1 MSCVEL
7 AKTIGA
13 LLSKKAFNGYNIGRY
28 DSNVAMVFHN
38 HDLKTLLKLEEPQ
51 AVFKCDPD
59 NLYLTTLPVFFDS
72 TLSETI
78 STLSALARFISI
90 HKVGRLAVIYE
101 KRSPR
106 NLQVVRIFNKLG
118 NTRVF
123 DLRTTADRVNVAIL
137 LEDLLETSEKI
148 KRLRENCLEPKN
160 YEEYQLELEK
170 LAKLLKMIRELLG
183 PGFTEV
189 LEIMGETSEKPG
201 EGLSGEEIIREL
213 IRELIKEETP
223 ESGWEATTVF
233 ITPSDFN
240 INLEPD
246 FISRVNAVISELEKD
261 KIEVFVFIPSKY
273 SFLRSYLTLP
283 SRFLFLV

>member
-13 LLSKKAFNGYNIGRY
+13 LLSKKAFNGYIITRY
-28 DSNVAMVFHN
+28 DSNVTMVFHN

-51 AVFKCDPD
+51 AVFNCDPD

-123 DLRTTADRVNVAIL
+123 DLKTTTDRVKVAIL

-148 KRLRENCLEPKN
+148 KSLRESCSEPKN

-170 LAKLLKMIRELLG
+170 LAKLLKMIRKLLG
-183 PGFTEV
+183 PGFAEV
-189 LEIMGETSEKPG
+189 LEIMGETTEKPG
-201 EGLSGEEIIREL
+201 EGLSGEYI

-240 INLEPD
+240 INPELD
-246 FISRVNAVISELEKD
+246 FISQVNAVISELEKD

-283 SRFLFLV
+283 SRFLFLI

>member
-13 LLSKKAFNGYNIGRY
+13 LLDKEAFNGYNITRY
-28 DSNVAMVFHN
+28 DSNVIMVFHN
-38 HDLKTLLKLEEPQ
+38 HDLKILLKLEESQ
-51 AVFKCDPD
+51 AVFNCDPD

-72 TLSETI
+72 TISETI
-78 STLSALARFISI
+78 SALSALARFISI

-123 DLRTTADRVNVAIL
+123 DLRTTTDRVKVAIL

-148 KRLRENCLEPKN
+148 KSLRESCSEPKN

-183 PGFTEV
+183 PGFAEV
-189 LEIMGETSEKPG
+189 LEIIGETSEKPG
-201 EGLSGEEIIREL
+201 EGLSGEEI

-240 INLEPD
+240 INPELD
-246 FISRVNAVISELEKD
+246 FISQVNAVISELEKD
-261 KIEVFVFIPSKY
+261 KIEVFVFIPSEY

-283 SRFLFLV
+283 SRFLFLN

>member
-13 LLSKKAFNGYNIGRY
+13 LLDKKAFNGYNISKHDG
-28 DSNVAMVFHN
+28 NVTMVFHN
-38 HDLKTLLKLEEPQ
+38 HDLKTLLKLEEPR
-51 AVFKCDPD
+51 AVFNCDPD

-72 TLSETI
+72 TLSEAI
-78 STLSALARFISI
+78 STLSALVRFISI

-123 DLRTTADRVNVAIL
+123 DLRTTAERVKVAIL
-137 LEDLLETSEKI
+137 LEDLLEASEKI
-148 KRLRENCLEPKN
+148 KSLRESCSEPKN
-160 YEEYQLELEK
+160 HEEYQLELEK
-170 LAKLLKMIRELLG
+170 LAKLLRMIRELSG
-183 PGFTEV
+183 PGFAEV
-189 LEIMGETSEKPG
+189 LEIISETSEKPG

-213 IRELIKEETP
+213 IKEETP
-223 ESGWEATTVF
+223 ESRWEATTVF

-240 INLEPD
+240 INLKID
-246 FISRVNAVISELEKD
+246 LISQVNAVISELEKN
-261 KIEVFVFIPSKY
+261 KIEIFVFIPSKY

>member
-7 AKTIGA
+7 AKTIGS
-13 LLSKKAFNGYNIGRY
+13 LLGKKAFNGYNITRC
-28 DSNVAMVFHN
+28 DSNVTMVFHN
-38 HDLKTLLKLEEPQ
+38 HDLKTLLKLEESQ
-51 AVFKCDPD
+51 AVFNCDPD

-101 KRSPR
+101 KRSPG
-106 NLQVVRIFNKLG
+106 NLQIVRIFNKFG

-123 DLRTTADRVNVAIL
+123 DLRTATDRVKVAIL

-148 KRLRENCLEPKN
+148 KSLRESCSEPKN

-183 PGFTEV
+183 PGFAEV

-213 IRELIKEETP
+213 IKEETP

-233 ITPSDFN
+233 IAPSDFN
-240 INLEPD
+240 INPELD
-246 FISRVNAVISELEKD
+246 YISQVNAVISELEKD

-283 SRFLFLV
+283 SRFLFLI

>member
-13 LLSKKAFNGYNIGRY
+13 LLGKKAFNGYTTARY
-28 DSNVAMVFHN
+28 DSNVTMVFHN
-38 HDLKTLLKLEEPQ
+38 HDLKTLLKLEEPR
-51 AVFKCDPD
+51 AVFNCDPD

-123 DLRTTADRVNVAIL
+123 DLRTTTDRVKVAIL

-183 PGFTEV
+183 PGFAEV
-189 LEIMGETSEKPG
+189 LEIIGETSEKPG

-213 IRELIKEETP
+213 IKEETP

-233 ITPSDFN
+233 IKPSDFN

-246 FISRVNAVISELEKD
+246 FISQVNAVISELEKD

-283 SRFLFLV
+283 SRFLFLI

>member
-13 LLSKKAFNGYNIGRY
+13 LLSKKAFNGYNITRY
-28 DSNVAMVFHN
+28 DSNVTMVFHN
-38 HDLKTLLKLEEPQ
+38 HNLKTLLNLEEPH
-51 AVFKCDPD
+51 AVFNCDPD

-90 HKVGRLAVIYE
+90 HKVGRLAIIYE

-123 DLRTTADRVNVAIL
+123 DLRTTTDRVKVAIL

-148 KRLRENCLEPKN
+148 KSLRESCSEPKN

-183 PGFTEV
+183 PGFAEV

-201 EGLSGEEIIREL
+201 EGLSGEEI

-246 FISRVNAVISELEKD
+246 FISQVNAVISELEKD

>member
-7 AKTIGA
+7 AKKIGPYLVRKPSTDA
-13 LLSKKAFNGYNIGRY
+13 ITRY
-28 DSNVAMVFHN
+28 DINVATVFHN
-38 HDLKTLLKLEEPQ
+38 HDLKTLLKLEESQ
-51 AVFKCDPD
+51 AVFNCDPD

-90 HKVGRLAVIYE
+90 HKVGRLAFIYE

-106 NLQVVRIFNKLG
+106 NLQVVRIFNKLS

-123 DLRTTADRVNVAIL
+123 DLRTATDRVKVAIL

-148 KRLRENCLEPKN
+148 KSLRESCSEPKN
-160 YEEYQLELEK
+160 YEEYQLELER

-183 PGFTEV
+183 PGFAEI
-189 LEIMGETSEKPG
+189 LETMGETSEEPG
-201 EGLSGEEIIREL
+201 EDLSGEEIIK
-213 IRELIKEETP
+213 ELIKEETP
-223 ESGWEATTVF
+223 ECGWEATTVF

-240 INLEPD
+240 INPELD
-246 FISRVNAVISELEKD
+246 FISQVNAVISELEKD

-273 SFLRSYLTLP
+273 SLLRSYLTLP
-283 SRFLFLV
+283 SRFLFLI

>member
-13 LLSKKAFNGYNIGRY
+13 LLSKKAFNGYTTARY
-28 DSNVAMVFHN
+28 DSNVTMVFHN
-38 HDLKTLLKLEEPQ
+38 HDLKTLLKLEEPH
-51 AVFKCDPD
+51 AVFNCDPD

-106 NLQVVRIFNKLG
+106 NLQAVRIFNKLG

-123 DLRTTADRVNVAIL
+123 DLRTTTDRVKVAIL

-183 PGFTEV
+183 PGFAEV
-189 LEIMGETSEKPG
+189 LEIIDETSEKPG
-201 EGLSGEEIIREL
+201 EGLSGEEI

-240 INLEPD
+240 INPELD
-246 FISRVNAVISELEKD
+246 FISQINSIISELEKD
-261 KIEVFVFIPSKY
+261 KIEVFVYIPSKY
-273 SFLRSYLTLP
+273 SFLRSYLALP
-283 SRFLFLV
+283 RRFLFLV